1 MKKKKW
7 LTRKQEKNVKIKKG
21 SQVTVLKI
29 YQKRN
34 NSMLCVLRIF
44 SSNIYLIYKVK
55 NLFHTE

>member
-7 LTRKQEKNVKIKKG
+7 LTRKQEKNDKIKKG

-29 YQKRN
+29 YQKIY
-34 NSMLCVLRIF
+34 NSMLCVLSIF